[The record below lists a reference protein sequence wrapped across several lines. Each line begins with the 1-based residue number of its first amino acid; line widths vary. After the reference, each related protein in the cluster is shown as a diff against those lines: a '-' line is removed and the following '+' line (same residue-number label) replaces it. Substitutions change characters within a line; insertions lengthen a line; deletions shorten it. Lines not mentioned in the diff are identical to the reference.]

1 MFKSAIMQVELD
13 NGGKHD
19 KTTDGG
25 NEKHYIKNNI
35 VELSKV
41 QNIFEEV
48 PF

>member
-25 NEKHYIKNNI
+25 NEKQYK
-35 VELSKV
+35 E
-41 QNIFEEV
+41 
-48 PF
+48 